1 MIVLMWILNFA
12 ISWANAWGCG
22 KTWNET
28 RHSGGVPHFMNWM
41 GAIMSACGFSWCYM
55 VVIANAAAA
64 ITVDGE
70 NGAPAHALLPPV
82 VADGVTSLVYLAI
95 ILPVL
100 GSGIA
105 ITVHAWGVAYRERNL
120 GSAAVAAY
128 DTWAQVYNMRGAMR
142 YVPEAAGNVSSIF
155 SSDSDDS
162 DGNWGLLVLALAA
175 AVLVGGVLTTRAIV
189 RSTAR
194 STALGRSLGAPGR

>member
-28 RHSGGVPHFMNWM
+28 KHSGGVPHFMNWM
-41 GAIMSACGFSWCYM
+41 GAVMSACGFTWCYM
-55 VVIANAAAA
+55 VVLSALGSVIPVTDDAGV
-64 ITVDGE
+64 T
-70 NGAPAHALLPPV
+70 HALIPASV
-82 VADGVTSLVYLAI
+82 NDAFTSMVYLAVI
-95 ILPVL
+95 IPVI

-105 ITVHAWGVAYRERNL
+105 ITVHAWGVAYRERSF

-142 YVPEAAGNVSSIF
+142 FVPEASGSLKSFF

-162 DGNWGLLVLALAA
+162 DGKGWLVFALAA
-175 AVLVGGVLTTRAIV
+175 ACLFGGVLTTRAILL
-189 RSTAR
+189 RTAR
-194 STALGRSLGAPGR
+194 STAFERSIGVPER